1 MIEDDPRFDDEI
13 RGALRHGPP
22 PATSCADDATLAAFY
37 AGLLGPQTEEA
48 MRDHLA
54 ACPGCVARARDAR
67 AFVSAMTPVRHRPVL
82 RPWALAAAAGLAGLA
97 ILLGWRAATA
107 PRPAAPALV
116 ATTEKREIVVDKA
129 PYTPDADEGL
139 LWRGGAEPPPA
150 DGSFAWAMEPYLGDE
165 FEVAAD
171 RLERCVSLHPDD
183 DRARFYLGV
192 ARLLAGNPSASVE
205 PLLAVAGGASD
216 RADDAVWYLALAYL
230 KTGDTK
236 AAAPHLRRVASG
248 VAREADRARILLRE
262 IEEPPAR

>member
-1 MIEDDPRFDDEI
+1 MIEDDPRFDDEL
-13 RGALRHGPP
+13 RDALRDGSPP
-22 PATSCADDATLAAFY
+22 STPCPDDVALAGFY
-37 AGLLGPQTEEA
+37 EGSLAPEIAEGW
-48 MRDHLA
+48 RDHLA
-54 ACPGCVARARDAR
+54 ACPACVARARDAR
-67 AFVSAMTPVRHRPVL
+67 AFVSSMAPVRHRPVL

-192 ARLLAGNPSASVE
+192 ARLLDGNPAASVE

-216 RADDAVWYLALAYL
+216 RAGDAAWYLALAYL
-230 KTGDTK
+230 KTGDAK
-236 AAAPHLRRVASG
+236 AAAPHLRRVGSG
-248 VAREADRARILLRE
+248 VGREADRARILLRE